1 MPAIWPLWL
10 ACVRG
15 FDLTNNWR
23 TIVKRFLAT
32 TAAFLFCF
40 SAAQAHT
47 HLASSTPAEGAVLA
61 SAPKEIMLH
70 FSEATRLTAV
80 TIQKEGDKA
89 QKTISALPKAA
100 TDHVT
105 LPVEQLAPGKYNV
118 EWRAVGA
125 DNHVMKGQLHFTVEG
140 K

>member
-1 MPAIWPLWL
+1 M
-10 ACVRG
+10 
-15 FDLTNNWR
+15 
-23 TIVKRFLAT
+23 KRFLST
-32 TAAFLFCF
+32 IAASILFSF

-47 HLASSTPAEGAVLA
+47 HLTASNPADGAVLA
-61 SAPKEIMLH
+61 SAPKELMLH

-80 TIQKEGDKA
+80 TIQKEGDKEPKA
-89 QKTISALPKAA
+89 IASLPKAA
-100 TDHVT
+100 TEHVT
-105 LPVEQLAPGKYNV
+105 LAVDQLAPGKYNV